1 MKRILLICFTTI
13 LLNGCGGCGDCMN
26 CDGSGKAYY
35 QATGEVSC
43 PDCGGDGCS
52 SDWVGEA
59 KKVLKMVQ

>member
-26 CDGSGKAYY
+26 CDGSGTAYY

-52 SDWVGEA
+52 SD
-59 KKVLKMVQ
+59 